1 MREERLEIELAKFR
15 NGIGKTYVDEVM
27 KRINTQEMY
36 REMAARR
43 KMLYEKNLK
52 GA

>member
-27 KRINTQEMY
+27 KRINTQEMC
-36 REMAARR
+36 RKIIERR